1 MNETYS
7 QGLDAALVDE
17 KKEEKVVDITSAPK
31 MKRKPF
37 INWQVDGKDY
47 RLKLTSSMICK
58 LEQKYDK
65 NLLLLITEEGI
76 PPISVMLTV
85 IQAAMQVYE
94 HGITFVKVQDIYD
107 RYIDEGGDQNKLM
120 SDVIMPLLG
129 VSGFFT
135 ESQME
140 VLTSE
145 MKDMENDL

>member
-37 INWQVDGKDY
+37 INWCVDDKDY

-107 RYIDEGGDQNKLM
+107 KYVDEGGDQNKLM

-135 ESQME
+135 KSQME
-140 VLTSE
+140 VLTNE

>member
-1 MNETYS
+1 
-7 QGLDAALVDE
+7 
-17 KKEEKVVDITSAPK
+17 
-31 MKRKPF
+31 
-37 INWQVDGKDY
+37 
-47 RLKLTSSMICK
+47 MICK

-107 RYIDEGGDQNKLM
+107 RYVDEGGDQNKLM

-135 ESQME
+135 KSQME
-140 VLTSE
+140 VLTNE